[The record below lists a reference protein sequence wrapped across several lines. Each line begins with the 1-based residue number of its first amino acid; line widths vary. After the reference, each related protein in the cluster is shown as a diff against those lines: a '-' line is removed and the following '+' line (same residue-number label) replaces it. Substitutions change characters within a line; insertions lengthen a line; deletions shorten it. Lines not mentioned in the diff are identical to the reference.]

1 MEEAEGADF
10 ALVKGDDWEKWHV
23 KTPRKSQ
30 PGKSKNPKKTQQYFL
45 PFPDF
50 VI

>member
-30 PGKSKNPKKTQQYFL
+30 PGKSKIPKKRSNIFSHFRIL
-45 PFPDF
+45 
-50 VI
+50 

>member
-23 KTPRKSQ
+23 KTPK
-30 PGKSKNPKKTQQYFL
+30 PNPKKIPTR
-45 PFPDF
+45 
-50 VI
+50 